1 MRAQGGS
8 DGVPTMAALGCE
20 PEPGSAGKASRQA
33 GLTCRRERERGGWKQ
48 VGVGFGPGR
57 RTGPAGRRKIKGKGE
72 RDLGRAGKGRE
83 RVKGFL
89 FAFSFGKLFKQS
101 NLNSENSNSS

>member
-1 MRAQGGS
+1 MPRDAGGS
-8 DGVPTMAALGCE
+8 VAGVELALE
-20 PEPGSAGKASRQA
+20 PKLGLAGKM
-33 GLTCRRERERGGWKQ
+33 GLTAGPACRRERERGGWKRA
-48 VGVGFGPGR
+48 GVGFGLGR
-57 RTGPAGRRKIKGKGE
+57 RTGPAGRRKEKGKGE